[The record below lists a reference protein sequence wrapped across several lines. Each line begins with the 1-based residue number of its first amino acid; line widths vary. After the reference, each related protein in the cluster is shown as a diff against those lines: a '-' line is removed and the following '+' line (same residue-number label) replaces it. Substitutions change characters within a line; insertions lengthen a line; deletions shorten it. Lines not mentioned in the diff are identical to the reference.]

1 MRQANEWE
9 KLNSSFSLCL
19 ASEIRISLEEIF
31 PSVNP
36 TSFKVS
42 ESYVYRRESLIH
54 RTGIIHR
61 KTNFE
66 RINQLTENPSTSSTL
81 QCQLF
86 FFSSRSVQKRQREK
100 TRRRMEKANNN
111 WMYDVIQE
119 WSVRRLGESW
129 GDKIFEKKSVLC
141 ASLCFFSV
149 KNVWTLNISK
159 TIFLDRKSQ
168 KRISTHSLSAW
179 WYWKMCFV
187 L

>member
-1 MRQANEWE
+1 M
-9 KLNSSFSLCL
+9 
-19 ASEIRISLEEIF
+19 EEIF

-86 FFSSRSVQKRQREK
+86 FLFSQCSEATEGENEK
-100 TRRRMEKANNN
+100 KDGESKQQLN
-111 WMYDVIQE
+111 
-119 WSVRRLGESW
+119 VRRHTGVECEAV
-129 GDKIFEKKSVLC
+129 GGIM
-141 ASLCFFSV
+141 
-149 KNVWTLNISK
+149 
-159 TIFLDRKSQ
+159 R
-168 KRISTHSLSAW
+168 R
-179 WYWKMCFV
+179 
-187 L
+187 